1 MQHVTELNQS
11 MVESLMHHQGQ
22 GVPHHTQGPP
32 AVRAKLQGAHAA
44 VQRGTRHKRSQT
56 AQTGAGCGAAM
67 SQSQGCSVAATCL
80 QSGGA
85 YVAGVHRLQVW
96 GPVREKGL
104 PDAPQGSRLLEV
116 CCLPWP
122 QQAAVRRTRKKLRQT
137 ALTGDMPR
145 ALEKGCGVAC
155 QLAGDN

>member
-116 CCLPWP
+116 LATAGRCATNTQEAKADCPDRQHAQGFGEGLWCSLP
-122 QQAAVRRTRKKLRQT
+122 
-137 ALTGDMPR
+137 
-145 ALEKGCGVAC
+145 AC
-155 QLAGDN
+155 R